1 MPQDEQP
8 KEVETLILLLRH
20 FKGATKALESY
31 LEFIK
36 EKSNGTETRPERV

>member
-1 MPQDEQP
+1 MLPEEGN

-36 EKSNGTETRPERV
+36 EKSNGRETRPERV